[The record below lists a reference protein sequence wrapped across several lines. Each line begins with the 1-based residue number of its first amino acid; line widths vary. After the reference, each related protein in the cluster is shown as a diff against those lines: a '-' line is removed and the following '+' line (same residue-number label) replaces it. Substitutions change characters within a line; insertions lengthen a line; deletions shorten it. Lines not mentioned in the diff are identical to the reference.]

1 MVELKRVK
9 KFFYGTVVAQAQR
22 VDLEGDKLIFGF
34 TSGQRTLA
42 SQVTQ
47 NRAWLEQI
55 ASTVV
60 GRKIMVS
67 TEQGESRVDTEFVEV
82 AADDLRQQVM
92 NDPLVQ
98 SVLEV
103 FPAEIADVEKL
114 K

>member
-1 MVELKRVK
+1 M
-9 KFFYGTVVAQAQR
+9 
-22 VDLEGDKLIFGF
+22 
-34 TSGQRTLA
+34 
-42 SQVTQ
+42 
-47 NRAWLEQI
+47 
-55 ASTVV
+55 
-60 GRKIMVS
+60 
-67 TEQGESRVDTEFVEV
+67 DTEFVEV